1 MHHIEQPLSAQ
12 PGGVVTSPEYRKCAN
27 CGVEKPLAQFS
38 PSKSCTGGRRPC
50 CNTCQNLVTLASG
63 RARLRLVKS
72 HPDEFTQ
79 LIAEERA
86 KLGLPPSRRAN
97 RVRSAST

>member
-1 MHHIEQPLSAQ
+1 MVGSRHRTCTSCGAEKSIEH
-12 PGGVVTSPEYRKCAN
+12 
-27 CGVEKPLAQFS
+27 FS
-38 PSKSCTGGRRPC
+38 PSKSCVGGRRPC

-79 LIAEERA
+79 LIAEERE
-86 KLGLPPSRRAN
+86 KLGLPPSRRQHRPAG
-97 RVRSAST
+97 SEATGS

>member
-1 MHHIEQPLSAQ
+1 MAIVEH
-12 PGGVVTSPEYRKCAN
+12 RKCTS
-27 CGVEKPLAQFS
+27 CGEDKPIAAFS
-38 PSKSCTGGRRPC
+38 PSKSCVGGRRPC

-72 HPDEFTQ
+72 HPDEFTR

-86 KLGLPPSRRAN
+86 KLGLPPSRRQRRHSNA
-97 RVRSAST
+97 